1 MSTGKRA
8 DSEAIAESLHS
19 AAIHLLRRLRQAD
32 AASGLNSA
40 RLSALSVIVFGG
52 PITLGRL
59 ADAEQVRPPTMTR
72 IVNALEAKALVTKSA
87 SASDRRT
94 IHLSATMKGKRLLLE
109 ARRRRIRSLARQI
122 TVLSPHEQKTLY
134 SAVAILN
141 GLPRALRLYE

>member
-1 MSTGKRA
+1 MSTGKRVE
-8 DSEAIAESLHS
+8 SEATAESLHS

-32 AASGLNSA
+32 ASSGLNSA
-40 RLSALSVIVFGG
+40 RLSALSVIVFAG

-72 IVNALEAKALVTKSA
+72 IVNALEAKTLVTKNA

-122 TVLSPHEQKTLY
+122 AILSPHDQKALH
-134 SAVAILN
+134 AAAAILN
-141 GLPRALRLYE
+141 GLPRAV